1 MRVFTIPG
9 ELVCKN
15 MIPEHF
21 KVTGYFYQAPL
32 RRHSCPIITT
42 AMEMP
47 MLKIKHFF
55 SSADLTSFTYFL
67 LVVLKDNTIQILQRR
82 LKHKKYGHGCLEA
95 RAGLAGHSSSASY
108 RLGYNGL
115 HSEPDDVIPFYIWLP
130 ARLTLPSLFAGVQL
144 LLIYLC

>member
-1 MRVFTIPG
+1 
-9 ELVCKN
+9 
-15 MIPEHF
+15 
-21 KVTGYFYQAPL
+21 
-32 RRHSCPIITT
+32 
-42 AMEMP
+42 

-55 SSADLTSFTYFL
+55 SSADLASFTYFL
-67 LVVLKDNTIQILQRR
+67 LIVLKDNTIQILQRR

-95 RAGLAGHSSSASY
+95 RAGLAGHSLSASY

-144 LLIYLC
+144 LLIYLCLEKLQSWATLELICVFHACPTLFCTPQTMLDIICMYS